1 MSSKLEDIR
10 KNKIRQA
17 LHRKFCA
24 YISVQNKTRT
34 SLTALIKRLC
44 NTAAS
49 TVVTFRNEKKYF
61 EMRKLVTELQNPSTP
76 ELKSKHYLKY
86 TNCR

>member
-1 MSSKLEDIR
+1 MSSKWEDIR

-17 LHRKFCA
+17 LHRKFST
-24 YISVQNKTRT
+24 YIKHTNKTST

-49 TVVTFRNEKKYF
+49 TVVMFRNEKKCF
-61 EMRKLVTELQNPSTP
+61 EMRKLVAELQTLVLQSWKALL
-76 ELKSKHYLKY
+76 EKY
-86 TNCR
+86 